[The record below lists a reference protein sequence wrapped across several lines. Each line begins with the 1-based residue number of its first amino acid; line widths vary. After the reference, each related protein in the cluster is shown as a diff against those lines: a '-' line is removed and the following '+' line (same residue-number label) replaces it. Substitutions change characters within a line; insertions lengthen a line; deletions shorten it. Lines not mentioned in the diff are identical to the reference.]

1 MLHDPN
7 QVTLFPELPEE
18 TLQEL
23 KQQGT
28 EIQLEAGE
36 VLFSEGE
43 ENYDFHVVLSGE
55 IEIAKLV
62 GGETRRLATH
72 RPSEFMGELSML
84 TGSGSAASAHATV
97 ASRVL
102 RLEVNTFKRIIAEC
116 SPTADLILSAMAQR
130 SKDVEAQLRQQE
142 KLAALG
148 QLSAGLAH
156 ELNNP
161 AAAGQ
166 RAAGQLRDRLA
177 DCKSLTLRLNQH
189 QLTTAQLNFLA
200 EFESQAIAHAAT
212 SPRLDPLRQS
222 DLEDAITDWLEAHNI
237 DQGWKLAPKLV
248 EAGLDTQQ
256 LDTLNS
262 HIPANALSDVVR
274 WLESTLAATGFIDE
288 LEQSTT
294 RISELVKAVKAYS
307 YMDQTALQA
316 VDVHEGIENTLTL
329 LGHKLKQGVVVTREY
344 DQNLSRISAY
354 GSELNQV
361 WTNLIDN
368 AIEAMD
374 GQGQIWVRTSQDN
387 NYVLV
392 EIADNGP
399 GIPPEVQ
406 SRIFEP
412 FFTTKG
418 VSEGSGLGLN
428 LVYRMVKRHHGDI
441 HFDSQLGDTR
451 FRVCLPIEL
460 SEN

>member
-1 MLHDPN
+1 
-7 QVTLFPELPEE
+7 
-18 TLQEL
+18 
-23 KQQGT
+23 
-28 EIQLEAGE
+28 
-36 VLFSEGE
+36 
-43 ENYDFHVVLSGE
+43 
-55 IEIAKLV
+55 
-62 GGETRRLATH
+62 
-72 RPSEFMGELSML
+72 ML

-102 RLEVNTFKRIIAEC
+102 RLEVNTFKHIIAEC

-441 HFDSQLGDTR
+441 HVDSQLGDTR

>member
-1 MLHDPN
+1 
-7 QVTLFPELPEE
+7 
-18 TLQEL
+18 
-23 KQQGT
+23 
-28 EIQLEAGE
+28 
-36 VLFSEGE
+36 
-43 ENYDFHVVLSGE
+43 
-55 IEIAKLV
+55 
-62 GGETRRLATH
+62 
-72 RPSEFMGELSML
+72 
-84 TGSGSAASAHATV
+84 
-97 ASRVL
+97 
-102 RLEVNTFKRIIAEC
+102 
-116 SPTADLILSAMAQR
+116 
-130 SKDVEAQLRQQE
+130 
-142 KLAALG
+142 
-148 QLSAGLAH
+148 
-156 ELNNP
+156 
-161 AAAGQ
+161 
-166 RAAGQLRDRLA
+166 
-177 DCKSLTLRLNQH
+177 
-189 QLTTAQLNFLA
+189 
-200 EFESQAIAHAAT
+200 
-212 SPRLDPLRQS
+212 
-222 DLEDAITDWLEAHNI
+222 
-237 DQGWKLAPKLV
+237 
-248 EAGLDTQQ
+248 
-256 LDTLNS
+256 
-262 HIPANALSDVVR
+262 
-274 WLESTLAATGFIDE
+274 
-288 LEQSTT
+288 
-294 RISELVKAVKAYS
+294 
-307 YMDQTALQA
+307 MDQAALQA

-441 HFDSQLGDTR
+441 HVDSQLGDTR

-460 SEN
+460 SKN